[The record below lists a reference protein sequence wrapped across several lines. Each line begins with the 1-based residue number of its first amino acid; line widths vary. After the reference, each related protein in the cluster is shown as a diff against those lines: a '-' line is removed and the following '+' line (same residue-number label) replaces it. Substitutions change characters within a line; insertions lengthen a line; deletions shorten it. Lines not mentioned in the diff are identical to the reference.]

1 MRGRMVLWTV
11 VVAVLALAVTAR
23 ASHQVGELDRGG
35 LNEQA
40 KRNRALAR
48 YLKYNGYPDMAEVK
62 TIVDQPPW
70 DDHEVT
76 LYYLNRRKEIS
87 FARARVL
94 GRPDV
99 HQMRYERLMTDADIR
114 AMKSHGSRLA
124 PAQAA
129 PAAETNPAT
138 AAETTTAAPT
148 PGTTTVAVAEP
159 SPCTG
164 SASTRAECAAGR
176 AEHAAERIDVAAVRA
191 EQAAERTEA
200 IVEKMATHRPAKRRR
215 K

>member
-1 MRGRMVLWTV
+1 MVLWTV

-23 ASHQVGELDRGG
+23 ASHQVGELDRDG

-48 YLKYNGYPDMAEVK
+48 YMKYNGYPDMAEVK

-129 PAAETNPAT
+129 PAAET
-138 AAETTTAAPT
+138 TTAPT
-148 PGTTTVAVAEP
+148 SGTTTVTVAEP

-200 IVEKMATHRPAKRRR
+200 IVEKMATHRHGKRR